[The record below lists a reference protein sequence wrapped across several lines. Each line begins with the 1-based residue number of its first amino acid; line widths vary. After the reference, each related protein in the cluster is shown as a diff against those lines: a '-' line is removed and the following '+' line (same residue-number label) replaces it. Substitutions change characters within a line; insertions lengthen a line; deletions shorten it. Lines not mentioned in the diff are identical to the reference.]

1 VAGKS
6 RVPSPATG
14 TIALRITLTGYSGS
28 VQWFV
33 APEAAGQRLDHHLQA
48 ALPEYSRSRLQDW
61 VREGHVTVNAK
72 AAKPSLVLKGGEQII
87 VVPAALPPLRA
98 EAEDL
103 PVDVLYEDD
112 AVIGINKRAGMVV
125 HAGAGN
131 HSGTLVNALL
141 HRFGALS
148 SEGGDLRPGIVHRLD
163 KETSGVLVV
172 ARTDAAH
179 RHLADQFQSRTV
191 EKIYLALVHGAVKQ
205 ESGTVDKPVTRDP
218 VRRTRM
224 TCKLATG
231 RSAITHWKVLRRFEK
246 HTLLEVRI
254 GTGRTHQIRVHL
266 ASLGHPILGD
276 TLYGAPASK
285 LLPDRFFL
293 HAARLTFVSPATAEP
308 VTIEAP
314 LAPELAGIIESEQL

>member
-1 VAGKS
+1 ME
-6 RVPSPATG
+6 
-14 TIALRITLTGYSGS
+14 
-28 VQWFV
+28 WFV

-61 VREGHVTVNAK
+61 VRDGHVTVNAK
-72 AAKPSLVLKGGEQII
+72 AAKPSLLLKGGEQIH
-87 VVPAALPPLRA
+87 VTPANLPPLRA

-103 PVDVLYEDD
+103 PIDVLYEDA

-141 HRFGALS
+141 HRFEALS

-179 RHLADQFQSRTV
+179 RHLAEQFQSRTV
-191 EKIYLALVHGAVKQ
+191 EKLYLALVHGVVKTDA
-205 ESGTVDKPVTRDP
+205 GTVDKPITRDP

-224 TCKLATG
+224 TCKLETG
-231 RSAITHWKVLRRFEK
+231 RHALTYWKVLRRFEK
-246 HTLLEVRI
+246 HTLLEVKI

-266 ASLGHPILGD
+266 SSLGHPILGD
-276 TLYGAPASK
+276 PLYGAPVSK
-285 LLPDRFFL
+285 ILPSRFFL
-293 HAARLTFVSPATAEP
+293 HAARLAFRSPASEEF
-308 VTIEAP
+308 VTLEAP
-314 LAPELAGIIESEQL
+314 LPPELVAIIDSEQL